1 MLDAMIVFPVATA
14 ALGLW
19 VLVTGRPVARWP
31 SRPLGSKLRLWAS
44 VDVVASVAVVALAMT
59 GNTGL
64 AFLLYAVSALGLALG
79 TIRWSAAANSRP

>member
-1 MLDAMIVFPVATA
+1 MIVIPIATA

-31 SRPLGSKLRLWAS
+31 SRPLGSKLRLWATA
-44 VDVVASVAVVALAMT
+44 DVLASVAVVALAVA

-64 AFLLYAVSALGLALG
+64 AFLLYAVSALVLALG
-79 TIRWSAAANSRP
+79 TIRWSAAANPHP